1 MDSVT
6 QIALGAAVGE
16 AVLGRKV
23 GAKAALVGAVCGTI
37 PDLDVFISYSDAV
50 ASVTYHR
57 SFSHSLIVLTLLS
70 PVLAK
75 IACKVLKQPPELFG
89 RWFLLVF
96 LALVT
101 HPLLDSFTVYGTQLL
116 WPLSDYPFSGSSI
129 FIIDPAFTLPL
140 LLGVLSAL
148 FIARQRQLRR
158 FVNCSG
164 LALASVYL
172 VWSLFAKSYM
182 ESRIRTALDEQEI
195 AYTQVLSTP
204 APFNTILW
212 RFVIMAEGGYYEAY
226 YSVLD
231 REHEVDFVFYSDD
244 KSLLA
249 SLYEHWPVTRL
260 QWFTHGFYSVYA
272 DDDSLLMT
280 DLRMGVEPNY
290 AFTYR
295 VAERQGNDFSPV
307 TSQTVEGGF
316 GPDDIRRLWQRL
328 LNPVR

>member
-23 GAKAALVGAVCGTI
+23 GARAALVGAVCGTL
-37 PDLDVFISYSDAV
+37 PDMDVFISYSDAV

-57 SFSHSLIVLTLLS
+57 SFSHSLIVLALISPLIAKAACTLLR
-70 PVLAK
+70 
-75 IACKVLKQPPELFG
+75 QPPEMFG

-116 WPLSDYPFSGSSI
+116 WPLSDHPFSGSSI
-129 FIIDPAFTLPL
+129 FIIDPAYTLPL
-140 LLGVLSAL
+140 VLGVLGAL
-148 FIARQRQLRR
+148 LMARQRKLRR
-158 FVNCSG
+158 LVNCSG
-164 LALASVYL
+164 LVLSSVYL
-172 VWSLFAKSYM
+172 AWSVVAKLHM
-182 ESRIRTALDEQEI
+182 ENRIRTALASQDI
-195 AYTQVLSTP
+195 VYTQILSTP

-212 RFVIMAEGGYYEAY
+212 RFVIMADGGYYEAY
-226 YSVLD
+226 YSILD
-231 REHEVDFVFYSDD
+231 REHEVDFAFYADD
-244 KSLLA
+244 KDLLA
-249 SLYEHWPVTRL
+249 SLHEHWPVTRL
-260 QWFTHGFYSVYA
+260 QWFTHGFYSVHYA
-272 DDDSLLMT
+272 DDSLLMA

-295 VAERQGNDFSPV
+295 VAEREGENFRPV
-307 TSQTVEGGF
+307 RSSLVESEF
-316 GPDDIRRLWQRL
+316 GLEDIRGIWQRL